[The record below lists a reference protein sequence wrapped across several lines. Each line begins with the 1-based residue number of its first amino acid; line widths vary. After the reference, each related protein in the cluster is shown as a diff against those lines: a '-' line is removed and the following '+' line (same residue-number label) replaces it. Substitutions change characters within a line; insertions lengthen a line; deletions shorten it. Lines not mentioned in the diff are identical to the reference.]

1 MCVYERGLKHNIIA
15 SVVKELMTVDVT
27 CSTAYIL
34 IKDAHARSEKVLILE
49 KACIFQEIDE
59 KCHVTSLKVR
69 FYCEY

>member
-1 MCVYERGLKHNIIA
+1 MCVYERGLKHNITA

-49 KACIFQEIDE
+49 KEFQEIDE
-59 KCHVTSLKVR
+59 KCNVTSLKVR
-69 FYCEY
+69 FYCDY